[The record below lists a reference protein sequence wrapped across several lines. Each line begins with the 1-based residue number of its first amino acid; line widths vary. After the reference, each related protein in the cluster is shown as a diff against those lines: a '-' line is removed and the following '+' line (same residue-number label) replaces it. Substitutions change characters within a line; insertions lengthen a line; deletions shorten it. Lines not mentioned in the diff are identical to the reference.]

1 MALGS
6 PYSEVMLPSKVL
18 LLVVPLG
25 GLAGILL
32 WSEVVHWRSTTRRM
46 GLSPRLGGREATVV
60 LGDQNRGTR
69 ANYINRYRVRA
80 AIRSQDPSSK
90 ESILVLCG
98 GCVSGEIAEAELMAR
113 YARVELNYT
122 GPILTDPDSDTTWEN
137 IQNAIPL
144 IEHADVIKIVSNS
157 LHAEKGRAYLWKLR
171 PELAQRLAPAREYRF
186 GEVIFIK
193 PVAAVIGLKKLR
205 GLRP

>member
-1 MALGS
+1 MVCRGTLVAGRSEALVS

-32 WSEVVHWRSTTRRM
+32 WAEVVHWRSTTRRM

-60 LGDQNRGTR
+60 LGYQNRGTR

-80 AIRSQDPSSK
+80 AIRSQDPSSR
-90 ESILVLCG
+90 ESILGLCG

-113 YARVELNYT
+113 CMPRKAARPCGSCVRSWHSHSRRHES
-122 GPILTDPDSDTTWEN
+122 IDS
-137 IQNAIPL
+137 ARSSS
-144 IEHADVIKIVSNS
+144 SNLS
-157 LHAEKGRAYLWKLR
+157 PRSSA
-171 PELAQRLAPAREYRF
+171 
-186 GEVIFIK
+186 
-193 PVAAVIGLKKLR
+193 
-205 GLRP
+205 